1 LKFLFCTA
9 NWRINGGK
17 GEILIQIQTNGKLIV
32 LETIRGKD
40 ERVKKKI
47 RRMIVKKKLIKGKKM
62 KEN

>member
-1 LKFLFCTA
+1 LYGELENK
-9 NWRINGGK
+9 WRE
-17 GEILIQIQTNGKLIV
+17 GEILIQTNGKLIV

-40 ERVKKKI
+40 EKVKKKI